1 MIFAVLNNATA
12 NRENLRHLRCYIS
25 RKILKFPGSFQ
36 VERHISSR
44 FPINNPPTCSAT
56 ISVTSKT
63 PQTTY
68 PCWSRTNPDSNFGFV
83 SKLSFE
89 PFHKTTSHFKLFPS
103 RIVSLDRT
111 RYYAVNQCDELV
123 FPWPEPFDGLN
134 LCHASLCMYYPI
146 SAPPSIG
153 PSKSLF
159 KDLSSSRC
167 SQDTKLPTM
176 NVQAR
181 ATTEADV
188 PEGAEIWYITSDFTA
203 EERKFVEAGERW
215 AALHKENW
223 GLPAKFVI
231 LPHPK
236 MKAREEIEGKASTI
250 LPEFRSRKSPDF
262 GSTIL
267 DVTLRIPWQGDTSET
282 SLSMHSFR
290 SKETVVIGG
299 TVPQQN
305 WWNRLLGH
313 WKAPRLKENT
323 LTFDKDYDGNIV
335 VVERMPVEEKKKNKD
350 GYVRL

>member
-1 MIFAVLNNATA
+1 MIAPTVSHEGSYLFLQLWIVLDTMRSINAT
-12 NRENLRHLRCYIS
+12 N
-25 RKILKFPGSFQ
+25 
-36 VERHISSR
+36 
-44 FPINNPPTCSAT
+44 
-56 ISVTSKT
+56 
-63 PQTTY
+63 
-68 PCWSRTNPDSNFGFV
+68 
-83 SKLSFE
+83 LSFLGL
-89 PFHKTTSHFKLFPS
+89 SLLM
-103 RIVSLDRT
+103 VST
-111 RYYAVNQCDELV
+111 YAMPV
-123 FPWPEPFDGLN
+123 
-134 LCHASLCMYYPI
+134 S
-146 SAPPSIG
+146 
-153 PSKSLF
+153 
-159 KDLSSSRC
+159 
-167 SQDTKLPTM
+167 DTKLPTM

-188 PEGAEIWYITSDFTA
+188 PEGAEIWYISSDFTA

-250 LPEFRSRKSPDF
+250 LPEFCSRKSPDF

-267 DVTLRIPWQGDTSET
+267 DVTLQIPWQGDTSET
-282 SLSMHSFR
+282 RLSMHSYR

-313 WKAPRLKENT
+313 WQAPRLKENK